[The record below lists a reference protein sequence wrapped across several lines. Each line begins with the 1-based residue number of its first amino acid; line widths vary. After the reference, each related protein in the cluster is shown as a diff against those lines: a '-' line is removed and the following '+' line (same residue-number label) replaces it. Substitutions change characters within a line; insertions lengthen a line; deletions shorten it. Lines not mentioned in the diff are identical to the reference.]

1 MRAWS
6 LIMPYLCIA
15 EAIAFEHDYSNELI
29 RAKILFGRI
38 IERTNKKSL
47 CICCT
52 GFSWFCCKNAETRL

>member
-1 MRAWS
+1 MA
-6 LIMPYLCIA
+6 LK
-15 EAIAFEHDYSNELI
+15 HDYSNELI

>member
-1 MRAWS
+1 M
-6 LIMPYLCIA
+6 
-15 EAIAFEHDYSNELI
+15 AFEHDYSNELI

-38 IERTNKKSL
+38 VERTNKKSL